1 MHDNA
6 SVQDDRLL
14 SFASFPRFPPHLLQS
29 VPFCSCERR
38 GTVPRIIFTHVS
50 VTPAEKCPLKPR
62 VEVSRSCAARARGRE
77 DERTRDGGNE
87 DRRNRDEGTVRGP
100 KAKQLMIPSRH
111 EYTTS
116 ESDGDVPVHARRLC
130 RVSHD
135 RERAVTPVG
144 ALDREKKARPI
155 DILMPLCVCVFGM
168 SRFIADS
175 NRSRRGPLRRGAAR
189 RRWHCTAPVWKYSLG
204 QGHGASRR

>member
-1 MHDNA
+1 MPIETSRRSLPELCGA
-6 SVQDDRLL
+6 S
-14 SFASFPRFPPHLLQS
+14 
-29 VPFCSCERR
+29 
-38 GTVPRIIFTHVS
+38 
-50 VTPAEKCPLKPR
+50 
-62 VEVSRSCAARARGRE
+62 
-77 DERTRDGGNE
+77 ERTRDEGNG

-116 ESDGDVPVHARRLC
+116 ESDGDVHVHARRLC

-175 NRSRRGPLRRGAAR
+175 NRSRRGPR

>member
-1 MHDNA
+1 M
-6 SVQDDRLL
+6 
-14 SFASFPRFPPHLLQS
+14 
-29 VPFCSCERR
+29 
-38 GTVPRIIFTHVS
+38 
-50 VTPAEKCPLKPR
+50 
-62 VEVSRSCAARARGRE
+62 
-77 DERTRDGGNE
+77 
-87 DRRNRDEGTVRGP
+87 RGP

-175 NRSRRGPLRRGAAR
+175 NRSRADRCGAAAMALHRAGMEIQSRAGSRRFSAMTRIEALRALEECETQPESPAEKMGEKRETKGGAKISQRESER
-189 RRWHCTAPVWKYSLG
+189 RRYLLYPCKPGVAGEVSSAWRLRKPLG
-204 QGHGASRR
+204 TS